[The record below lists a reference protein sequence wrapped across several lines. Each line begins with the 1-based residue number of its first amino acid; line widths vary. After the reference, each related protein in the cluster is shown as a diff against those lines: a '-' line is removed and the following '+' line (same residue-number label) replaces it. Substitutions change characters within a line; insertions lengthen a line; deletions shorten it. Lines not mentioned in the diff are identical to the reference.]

1 MKLAWMRED
10 LASARRAF
18 TFLLAL
24 LLGSMLTNLILGAFA
39 FRMSSHERV
48 VVVPPT
54 VHKTFWVEDERVSAE
69 YLEQM
74 GYFLMQLTLNVT
86 PLSIDHQSKVL
97 LQYAAPAAYGE
108 LRTALSSA
116 AERLKRDGAATVFS
130 PRDLIVD
137 ERSLK
142 VGIRGQL
149 TTFISDRRV
158 SEVAKGY
165 VVEFQYTA
173 GQIFL
178 KSFRETNP
186 NDPLETKPSPASAAA
201 GA

>member
-1 MKLAWMRED
+1 MKLAWMRDD

-39 FRMSSHERV
+39 FRMSSRERV

-54 VHKTFWVEDERVSAE
+54 IHKTFWVEDERVSAE

-74 GYFLMQLTLNVT
+74 GYFLMQLTLNVS
-86 PLSIDHQSKVL
+86 PLSVDHQSKVL

-137 ERSLK
+137 ERALK

-165 VVEFQYTA
+165 AVEFQYTA